1 MYVILLLLFIALCVV
16 LTTVILMQSG
26 RGQGL
31 AGAFGGGEMQTMLGP
46 RATDFLE
53 KLTWGGVTLF
63 FVMTI
68 ILSFFVS
75 QRKGSLVDKVQ
86 MQAPPVQQQQTMPA
100 TATQPAQA
108 VSDVADEAANA
119 VESAVS
125 DQPVVP
131 ASAADQIPQTPV
143 GDTAE

>member
-1 MYVILLLLFIALCVV
+1 MYVILLLLFIALCIV

-46 RATDFLE
+46 KATDFLE

-68 ILSFFVS
+68 VLSFFVS

-86 MQAPPVQQQQTMPA
+86 MQAPPVQQQTMPA

-108 VSDVADEAANA
+108 VSDDAANA

-125 DQPVVP
+125 DQPSVP
-131 ASAADQIPQTPV
+131 APAADQIPQLPV
-143 GDTAE
+143 EGTTE